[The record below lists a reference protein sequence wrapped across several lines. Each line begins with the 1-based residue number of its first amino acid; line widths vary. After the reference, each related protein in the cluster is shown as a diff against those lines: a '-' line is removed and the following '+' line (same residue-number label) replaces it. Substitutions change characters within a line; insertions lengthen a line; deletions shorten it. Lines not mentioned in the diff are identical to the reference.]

1 MILKGSMIPKQRK
14 FTKSKRMMAFLIFIF
29 VWKMGLID
37 QLTLIQITKSF
48 LAREGDDPEPTI

>member
-1 MILKGSMIPKQRK
+1 MIPKQRK